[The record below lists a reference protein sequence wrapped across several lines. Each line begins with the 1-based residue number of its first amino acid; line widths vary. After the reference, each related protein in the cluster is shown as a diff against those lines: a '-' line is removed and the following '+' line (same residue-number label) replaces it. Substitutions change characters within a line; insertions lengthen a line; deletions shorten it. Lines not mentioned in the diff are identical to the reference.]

1 MNTLECP
8 LCHAKLKVK
17 ESLAGK
23 TVACPKC
30 KGAITI
36 PHPKSTTN
44 NEEPLA
50 DVDPF
55 SLDGFE
61 SPAAPG
67 ANFDFGFGS
76 AENSPS
82 TSPVTNSY
90 PPYSLQTF
98 PSSPTPA
105 PATSHRTT
113 QAPPHTKPQAT
124 GSVAPQG
131 MASRWMH
138 NGREL
143 LRNSIEL
150 SALAL
155 VFSGYIL
162 LLVCVLLWQSIGLRL
177 DDTSAQSV
185 AENADTN
192 SAPTPEITWPKL
204 HENAKSSMKRLYAYQ
219 TNDRNARGWTLAQ
232 KALRNDGPIESIE
245 NEGLSKS
252 EPIFLPS
259 HASNVRPEANPS
271 VAVPTCPELAI
282 KEYQDK
288 ELRIVTLTPFGLH
301 VVPEGNGSMVHKNCV
316 FWSAEGDFVFVLES
330 NPKRYPPSETRLLK
344 INSKS
349 WVIEKIAYIS
359 ATSMTMT
366 SEGLV
371 MALTTTGQNP
381 QDAPKQGRMFS
392 ESEKT
397 LFPLLAPSEA
407 NCLLALIDLENL
419 QTKKFFAVPDIMH
432 VAGTSDS
439 PKVLAAHTDGHLFEL
454 NVKNGELT
462 GCQNLDVTT
471 EGLQLS
477 GDRRNVFVSA
487 DLSESNNP
495 VSRVKVTG
503 FRLNNSN
510 FERIGEMETTGGWL
524 NSSSNGRYFTAAQSG
539 SQVLF
544 NNNILRRPRWGVWE
558 QGMSFLDN
566 QSQAFIT
573 LNAGAFDNE
582 VLNVYFRHP
591 QKIRTFVL
599 SSNFLPP
606 FRDKAANTR
615 VDYLSEYRFTQA
627 NEPLEKPGIIDTW
640 NIRSF
645 PFAITPAP
653 DDRGFLALSAKGAY
667 FIQTVEESIELQPDN
682 SEASLT
688 LLKQATMVPVANPL
702 APPKPSPS
710 QLLLKVE
717 PTEKGT
723 LLSLPYSFSPPECI
737 VTHPENGDLYIL
749 AKAHGKNART
759 PRTTWIIRVDNASW
773 SQKKEVPASA
783 AVQLPHSMRP
793 SQLLFKRIQDQNV
806 LIAHQ
811 EHVIWLLDSQSLMP
825 KFDLEIKNPID
836 INTNEVIKQ
845 LRLLPDR
852 AIPSNDQEAW
862 GFSVIS
868 NSHLDNDSTVTLSGL
883 SKDLSRNTS
892 VTLNLKSGS
901 LNYPADISTLGNI
914 TPFGPKNPLG
924 IADPYSV
931 FAVEDTSIMSK
942 TDSFALE
949 SYPMAFAKKQPWIA
963 TRGNGSIML
972 INRSDVNEKIA
983 VTLPTIC
990 EASAENARTVAFDDS
1005 DYDRLIV
1012 ATSPSPELGS
1022 EKGGLIWILNYNE
1035 FPAPK
1040 TPVLASRARFP
1051 SYLIPDQTYK
1061 IPLNLASDDVSVN
1074 ILDAPNGLS
1083 IVDEH
1088 IVWTPGKADLGH
1100 RDLDI
1105 EISFHD
1111 KKIIERHN
1119 VLVGHE
1125 MTDLGIRLSHLVWSP
1140 NFRYFFGYS
1149 QAQNM
1154 LVVVEPDQ
1162 KNIIFSRTF
1171 EKNVPYFT
1179 IDNHSAFL
1187 ADIMQNKITEIPLTS
1202 PQQEI
1207 VRELK
1212 KPSQQDNQSRF
1223 RHFQS
1228 IGERYL
1234 LLNGTLYESQSIE
1247 VSPLQKFASRRS
1259 GKVDGGRLGSGEF
1272 VFGEITIDQQGRLA
1286 SFLGLNWANCFN
1298 LNGIGG
1304 SLFEQLTPMTNPA
1317 EWEKMNDGSQRHPL
1331 TPNVVFTKRYPAAP
1345 DSTEQIVEIDVTTN
1359 DGAPYMEFYTE
1370 LPKVGPDGTVYFIPN
1385 SDNHEAVNVTF
1396 PGGKLFVQSFS
1407 KFCIAPVENP
1417 EAKTLLEL
1425 QKWAFIHPNE
1435 PLTVASTDE
1444 KTRIL
1449 FPRPSTSL
1457 SYEFEETSP
1466 IPLTS
1471 LNFGSFTNN
1480 EIQELLKWTMEDDG
1494 IVCEIDTVTLTQ
1506 KLLGDSNFKNQFR
1519 SFLETANSSHQPLNS
1534 ISEYRDRVGKQL
1546 QEVTQKPIEGIPVW
1560 LLLQKRIRFSN
1571 GAAATLYQVV
1581 IFDLPKEKFPEL
1593 LR

>member
-1 MNTLECP
+1 MNMLECP

-36 PHPKSTTN
+36 PHPKPNTN
-44 NEEPLA
+44 VEEPLA
-50 DVDPF
+50 EPDPF

-76 AENSPS
+76 TETSPS
-82 TSPVTNSY
+82 APAATNSY

-98 PSSPTPA
+98 PGSPTPA
-105 PATSHRTT
+105 PAASQRNT
-113 QAPPHTKPQAT
+113 QAPPHTKRQAAA
-124 GSVAPQG
+124 SDAPQG
-131 MASRWMH
+131 LASRLH
-138 NGREL
+138 EGVEI
-143 LRNSIEL
+143 LRNSREL
-150 SALAL
+150 SALTL
-155 VFSGYIL
+155 VFSGYTL
-162 LLVCVLLWQSIGLRL
+162 LLVCVLLWQSIGQGLN
-177 DDTSAQSV
+177 DSSAQSV
-185 AENADTN
+185 AEAADTN
-192 SAPTPEITWPKL
+192 STPPPEITWPKL
-204 HENAKSSMKRLYAYQ
+204 HEKTKSSMKRLYAYQ
-219 TNDRNARGWTLAQ
+219 TNDKNARGWVLAQ
-232 KALRNDGPIESIE
+232 KALRNAGPIESME

-252 EPIFLPS
+252 EPIFLPA
-259 HASNVRPEANPS
+259 HASNTRPEVNPS
-271 VAVPTCPELAI
+271 VMAPTCPELAI

-301 VVPEGNGSMVHKNCV
+301 VVPEGNGTMVHKNCV

-344 INSKS
+344 INSKT

-371 MALTTTGQNP
+371 LALTTTGQNST
-381 QDAPKQGRMFS
+381 DATKQNRIFS
-392 ESEKT
+392 ENEKT
-397 LFPLLAPSEA
+397 LFPLLDSSEA

-419 QTKKFFAVPDIMH
+419 QTKKFFAVPEIMH
-432 VAGTSDS
+432 VAGTTDS
-439 PKVLAAHTDGHLFEL
+439 PKVLAAHTDGHIFEL
-454 NVKNGELT
+454 NVNSGELT
-462 GCQNLDVTT
+462 GCQNLGVTT
-471 EGLQLS
+471 DGLQLS
-477 GDRRNVFVSA
+477 GDRLKVFVSE
-487 DLSESNNP
+487 DLSDSNSQ
-495 VSRVKVTG
+495 VSSIKVSG
-503 FRLNNSN
+503 FRSINGNL
-510 FERIGEMETTGGWL
+510 ERFGEMETTGGWL
-524 NSSSNGRYFTAAQSG
+524 NSSSNGKYFTAAQSG
-539 SQVLF
+539 MHSLF
-544 NNNILRRPRWGVWE
+544 NNNIFRKPRWGSWE
-558 QGMSFLDN
+558 RGMSFLDN

-573 LNAGAFDNE
+573 LNAGAFDEE
-582 VLNVYFRHP
+582 VLNLTFRQP
-591 QKIRTFVL
+591 QKIRTFVF
-599 SSNFLPP
+599 SGNILPP

-627 NEPLEKPGIIDTW
+627 NEPVEKLGIIDTW
-640 NIRSF
+640 NMRSF

-653 DDRGFLALSAKGAY
+653 NHKGFLALSSKGAY
-667 FIQTVEESIELQPDN
+667 FIQTVEDSIELQQDN
-682 SEASLT
+682 SEAALT
-688 LLKQATMVPVANPL
+688 LLKQATLVPATNPL
-702 APPKPSPS
+702 EPPKPSPS
-710 QLLLKVE
+710 QLQLKVE
-717 PTEKGT
+717 AAEKGT

-737 VTHPENGDLYIL
+737 VTHPESGDVYIL

-759 PRTTWIIRVDNASW
+759 PRTTWIIRVNKDSW

-793 SQLLFKRIQDQNV
+793 SQLLFKRIQDQHV
-806 LIAHQ
+806 LVAHQ
-811 EHVIWLLDSQSLMP
+811 EHVIWLLDSNSLMP
-825 KFDLEIKNPID
+825 KLDLELKNPID
-836 INTNEVIKQ
+836 INTTEVIKQ

-862 GFSVIS
+862 GFSAIT
-868 NSHLDNDSTVTLSGL
+868 NSHLDNDLTVTLSGL

-892 VTLNLKSGS
+892 LTLNLKTGA
-901 LNYPADISTLGNI
+901 LNYPADNSTLGNI
-914 TPFGPKNPLG
+914 TPFAPKNPLG

-931 FAVEDTSIMSK
+931 FTVEGTSIVSK

-963 TRGNGSIML
+963 TRGNGNIML

-983 VTLPTIC
+983 VPLPTLC

-1022 EKGGLIWILNYNE
+1022 EKGGLIWMLPYNE
-1035 FPAPK
+1035 FPEPK
-1040 TPVLASRARFP
+1040 TPVLASLVRFP
-1051 SYLIPDQTYK
+1051 SYLVPNQPYK

-1083 IVDEH
+1083 IVDNH
-1088 IVWTPGKADLGH
+1088 IVWTPAKVDLGH

-1119 VLVGHE
+1119 VCVGYE
-1125 MTDLGIRLSHLVWSP
+1125 MTDLGIRFTHLVWSP

-1149 QAQNM
+1149 QAKNM
-1154 LVVVEPDQ
+1154 LAVVEPDQ

-1171 EKNVPYFT
+1171 DKNVPYFT

-1187 ADIMQNKITEIPLTS
+1187 ADITQNKITEIPLTS

-1212 KPSQQDNQSRF
+1212 TPFQQDNESRF
-1223 RHFQS
+1223 THFQS

-1247 VSPLQKFASRRS
+1247 VSPLQGFASRWTS
-1259 GKVDGGRLGSGEF
+1259 KVDGARLGSGEF
-1272 VFGEITIDQQGRLA
+1272 LFGDITIDQQGNLA
-1286 SFLGLNWANCFN
+1286 SFLSLNWANCLN
-1298 LNGIGG
+1298 INGIGANL
-1304 SLFEQLTPMTNPA
+1304 SEQFTPMINPPT
-1317 EWEKMNDGSQRHPL
+1317 WEKMNDGSQRHAPA
-1331 TPNVVFTKRYPAAP
+1331 PNVVFTKRSPIAP
-1345 DSTEQIVEIDVTTN
+1345 DAPEQTVEIDVTTN
-1359 DGAPYMEFYTE
+1359 DGVPFKEFYTE
-1370 LPKVGPDGTVYFIPN
+1370 LPKVGPDGTVYFYPN
-1385 SDNHEAVNVTF
+1385 SANYDAVNTTF

-1417 EAKTLLEL
+1417 EAKALLEL
-1425 QKWAFIHPNE
+1425 QKWAIIHPKE
-1435 PLTVASTDE
+1435 PLTVASPDE
-1444 KTRIL
+1444 KTRII

-1466 IPLTS
+1466 IAHTS
-1471 LNFGSFTNN
+1471 LKFGSFPNN
-1480 EIQELLKWTMEDDG
+1480 EVRELLKWTMEDDG
-1494 IVCEIDTVTLTQ
+1494 IVCEIDTLALTQ
-1506 KLLGDSNFKNQFR
+1506 QLLSDSNFIRDFR
-1519 SFLETANSSHQPLNS
+1519 SFLQRNNPPHQPFNS

-1560 LLLQKRIRFSN
+1560 LLLQKRLRFSN
-1571 GAAATLYQVV
+1571 GAAATLYQLVV
-1581 IFDLPKEKFPEL
+1581 FDLPKEKLFETL
-1593 LR
+1593 E